1 MAWLV
6 GLRHRCPAGV
16 FERLRP
22 DYIRRWIAKPSGI
35 LPYTSMPVNIQ
46 YKPEDA
52 EFQGGV
58 AQKLYHGTSV
68 EQVDALVDLLM
79 NYDKYTQRRVS
90 IRPLVEAA
98 AAAKQDETISPLDP
112 PPANDESDGSD
123 ADTTP

>member
-1 MAWLV
+1 
-6 GLRHRCPAGV
+6 
-16 FERLRP
+16 
-22 DYIRRWIAKPSGI
+22 
-35 LPYTSMPVNIQ
+35 MPVNIQ

-58 AQKLYHGTSV
+58 AQTLYHGTSV